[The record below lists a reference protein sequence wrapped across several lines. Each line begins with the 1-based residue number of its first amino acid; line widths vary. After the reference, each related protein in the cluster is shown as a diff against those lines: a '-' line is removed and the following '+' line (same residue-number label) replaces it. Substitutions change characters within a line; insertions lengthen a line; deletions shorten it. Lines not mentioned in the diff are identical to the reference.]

1 MFCAHLQCTEFKTT
15 ANQRFHL
22 WLPSRRASSAQRNM
36 MSRACSA
43 HKSVMPST
51 YVSLHCHLVFS
62 TKDREPWITPDWR
75 DRLHGYLGGIVNG
88 LGGIPL
94 AIGGTENHV
103 HLLVGFRSSHR
114 VDYFLRDLKAD
125 STAWVH
131 REIYPQFSWQRGY
144 AAFAVS
150 PSDILNVK
158 RYVVSQEEHH
168 RRKTFQEEFVAMLN
182 EQGIQY
188 DKRYLW

>member
-1 MFCAHLQCTEFKTT
+1 LQRAEEHDV
-15 ANQRFHL
+15 ARLQRAEEHDVARCQL
-22 WLPSRRASSAQRNM
+22 AQT
-36 MSRACSA
+36 
-43 HKSVMPST
+43 VMPST

-75 DRLHGYLGGIVNG
+75 DRLRRYLGGIVNG

-114 VDYFLRDLKAD
+114 LDYFLRDLKAD

-131 REIYPQFSWQRGY
+131 REICPQFSWQRGY
-144 AAFAVS
+144 AAFAAAERGAALRS
-150 PSDILNVK
+150 
-158 RYVVSQEEHH
+158 
-168 RRKTFQEEFVAMLN
+168 
-182 EQGIQY
+182 
-188 DKRYLW
+188 